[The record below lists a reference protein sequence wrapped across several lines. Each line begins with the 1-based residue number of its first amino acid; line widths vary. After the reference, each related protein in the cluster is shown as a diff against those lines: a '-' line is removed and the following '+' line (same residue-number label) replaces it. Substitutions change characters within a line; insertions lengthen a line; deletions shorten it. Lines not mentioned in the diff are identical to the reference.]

1 MKAVVILALLGA
13 ACAAPTFVVPYTGAV
28 VGAPYAHAVAPVSY
42 ASQHHA
48 QDELGQVNYGFA
60 HAGQAKNE
68 VRDAFGNVAGA
79 YSYVDADGKPVV
91 VEYTAGVNGF
101 QVKSNNLPVGPG
113 VPEAVAVAGPS
124 PSKTLRS
131 RRRQGPTSRPP
142 STPPPPFPRRRRPA
156 PVADTPEVTA
166 AKLEFLQAYNAA
178 AAAAAAAPDD
188 EEEVMAEAAE
198 AVTEAAEA
206 VTEAAVEAAEEATD
220 APAEAAEEVPAEEV
234 EAEETA
240 EEAAP
245 LVAPE
250 PVMDTEEVALAK
262 AEFEA
267 AFAAAAAAAA
277 ADEVPEVMVPEGA
290 PEAVMDT
297 AEVAAAKAEFQ
308 ASFDAAAAAADAAPD
323 FDLDGSVSRYSG
335 YLSAVDGSLSPY
347 YTNTLPFGAYG
358 VHAVAAPVAAP
369 RTWSPRG
376 LPRRRLHAL
385 RRCLSGPDRLLPA
398 MRVLYIIVSASS
410 LN

>member
-1 MKAVVILALLGA
+1 MQGDADGRAAASGGRRAEQECAKGHARTPEKRGGRASLLLRRRRATPRRREGRRERPVILALLGA

-101 QVKSNNLPVGPG
+101 QVKSNNLP
-113 VPEAVAVAGPS
+113 
-124 PSKTLRS
+124 
-131 RRRQGPTSRPP
+131 GPTSRPP

-262 AEFEA
+262 A
-267 AFAAAAAAAA
+267 
-277 ADEVPEVMVPEGA
+277 D
-290 PEAVMDT
+290 
-297 AEVAAAKAEFQ
+297 
-308 ASFDAAAAAADAAPD
+308 
-323 FDLDGSVSRYSG
+323 RYSG

>member
-1 MKAVVILALLGA
+1 MILALLGA

-113 VPEAVAVAGPS
+113 VPEAVAVAGPE
-124 PSKTLRS
+124 PVED
-131 RRRQGPTSRPP
+131 
-142 STPPPPFPRRRRPA
+142 TPEVAAARADFQAAFDAAAAGSLAADAPA

-358 VHAVAAPVAAP
+358 VHAVAAPAHVAAP
-369 RTWSPRG
+369 VAYHGVGYTPFV
-376 LPRRRLHAL
+376 A
-385 RRCLSGPDRLLPA
+385 A
-398 MRVLYIIVSASS
+398 
-410 LN
+410 

>member
-79 YSYVDADGKPVV
+79 YTYVDADGKPVV

-113 VPEAVAVAGPS
+113 VPEAVAVAGPE
-124 PSKTLRS
+124 PIAD
-131 RRRQGPTSRPP
+131 
-142 STPPPPFPRRRRPA
+142 TPEVVAARAEFQAAFDAAAAGSLPADVPA
-156 PVADTPEVTA
+156 PVVDTPEVTA
-166 AKLEFLQAYNAA
+166 AKLEFLEAYNAA

-188 EEEVMAEAAE
+188 EEEV
-198 AVTEAAEA
+198 V
-206 VTEAAVEAAEEATD
+206 VEAAEEATE
-220 APAEAAEEVPAEEV
+220 APVEAAEEAAEEVVTEEAVMEEV
-234 EAEETA
+234 VP

-250 PVMDTEEVALAK
+250 PVMDTEEVAQAK

-267 AFAAAAAAAA
+267 AYAAAAAAAA
-277 ADEVPEVMVPEGA
+277 AGELPEVVVVEGA

-297 AEVAAAKAEFQ
+297 AEVAAAKAEFL
-308 ASFDAAAAAADAAPD
+308 ASFDAAAAAAEDAPD

-358 VHAVAAPVAAP
+358 VHAPVAAPVVAP
-369 RTWSPRG
+369 VAYHGFGAVGYTPFVT
-376 LPRRRLHAL
+376 A
-385 RRCLSGPDRLLPA
+385 
-398 MRVLYIIVSASS
+398 
-410 LN
+410 

>member
-1 MKAVVILALLGA
+1 MILALLGA

-113 VPEAVAVAGPS
+113 VPEAVAVAGPE
-124 PSKTLRS
+124 PVED
-131 RRRQGPTSRPP
+131 
-142 STPPPPFPRRRRPA
+142 TPEVAAARADFQAAFDAAAAGSLAADAPA

-206 VTEAAVEAAEEATD
+206 VTEAEVEAAEEATD

-277 ADEVPEVMVPEGA
+277 ADEVMVPEGA

-369 RTWSPRG
+369 VAYHGVGYTPFV
-376 LPRRRLHAL
+376 A
-385 RRCLSGPDRLLPA
+385 A
-398 MRVLYIIVSASS
+398 
-410 LN
+410 

>member
-79 YSYVDADGKPVV
+79 YTYVDADGKPVV

-113 VPEAVAVAGPS
+113 VPEAVAVAGPE
-124 PSKTLRS
+124 PIAD
-131 RRRQGPTSRPP
+131 
-142 STPPPPFPRRRRPA
+142 TPEVVAARAEFQAAFDAAAAGSLPADVPA
-156 PVADTPEVTA
+156 PVVDTPEVTA
-166 AKLEFLQAYNAA
+166 AKLEFLEAYNAA

-188 EEEVMAEAAE
+188 EEEV
-198 AVTEAAEA
+198 V
-206 VTEAAVEAAEEATD
+206 VEAAEEATE
-220 APAEAAEEVPAEEV
+220 APVEAAEEATEAPVEAAEEAAEEVVTEEAVMEEV
-234 EAEETA
+234 VP

-250 PVMDTEEVALAK
+250 PVMDTEEVAQAK

-267 AFAAAAAAAA
+267 AYAAAAAAAA
-277 ADEVPEVMVPEGA
+277 AGELPEVVVVEGA

-297 AEVAAAKAEFQ
+297 AEVAAAKAEFL
-308 ASFDAAAAAADAAPD
+308 ASFDAAAAAAEDAPD

-358 VHAVAAPVAAP
+358 VHAPVAAPVVAP
-369 RTWSPRG
+369 VAYHGFGAVGYTPFVT
-376 LPRRRLHAL
+376 A
-385 RRCLSGPDRLLPA
+385 
-398 MRVLYIIVSASS
+398 
-410 LN
+410 